1 MTDMNPLAWI
11 ADAYETHC
19 LTLAKGLTGHEL
31 LLRLGA
37 DPAET
42 FTPLDDDEANGFLWA
57 AGENYWSWGAA
68 RAGEAKGWAFVLE
81 PASCWGNIPERL
93 EHASRGT
100 EVIFSSEV
108 GGMGNVG
115 YWQDGTRITG
125 FDTMTP
131 QDRAEQG
138 QAADPDRLVEQMQRA
153 GLFVGP
159 GALWQRYG
167 GLALLYEVTGLSVSQ
182 EQTALA
188 LSGKLPALG
197 LGREGRR
204 QRSDGRLASSSRPDA
219 EGGAV
224 GDPSGPQPAGRAKI
238 SRGAGALPES

>member
-1 MTDMNPLAWI
+1 MTDMTPLAWI

-37 DPAET
+37 SPADT
-42 FTPLDDDEANGFLWA
+42 FTPRDDDEANEFLWA
-57 AGENYWSWGAA
+57 AAENYWSWGAA
-68 RAGEAKGWAFVLE
+68 RAGEADGWAFVLE
-81 PASCWGNIPERL
+81 PASCWGSISERL
-93 EHASRGT
+93 EHASLGT
-100 EVIFSSEV
+100 EVIFSSKV

-131 QDRAEQG
+131 HDRAEQG

-153 GLFVGP
+153 GLFGNADDP
-159 GALWQRYG
+159 CQRYG
-167 GLALLYEVTGLSVSQ
+167 GLALLHEVTGLSVSQ

-197 LGREGRR
+197 HGLEGRP
-204 QRSDGRLASSSRPDA
+204 QGGDGHLASGLPGA
-219 EGGAV
+219 AGGAV
-224 GDPSGPQPAGRAKI
+224 GKPSRPQSAGRAK
-238 SRGAGALPES
+238 SSPGAGALPES

>member
-1 MTDMNPLAWI
+1 MRFCSHLNQESCDAGPGSSKLLQLGRGRPVFGVSRVVGQLVGGPAAWAGRGSRWAGASTSETETLMTDMNPLAWI

-42 FTPLDDDEANGFLWA
+42 FTPRDDDEANGLLWA

-68 RAGEAKGWAFVLE
+68 RAGEANGWAFVLE
-81 PASCWGNIPERL
+81 PASCWGSIPEGL

-125 FDTMTP
+125 FDTMSP

-138 QAADPDRLVEQMQRA
+138 QAADPDRLVEQM
-153 GLFVGP
+153 
-159 GALWQRYG
+159 
-167 GLALLYEVTGLSVSQ
+167 
-182 EQTALA
+182 
-188 LSGKLPALG
+188 
-197 LGREGRR
+197 
-204 QRSDGRLASSSRPDA
+204 
-219 EGGAV
+219 
-224 GDPSGPQPAGRAKI
+224 
-238 SRGAGALPES
+238 

>member
-37 DPAET
+37 SPADT
-42 FTPLDDDEANGFLWA
+42 FTPRDDDEANEFLWA
-57 AGENYWSWGAA
+57 VAENYWSWGAA
-68 RAGEAKGWAFVLE
+68 RAGEANGWACVLE
-81 PASCWGNIPERL
+81 PASGWGSIPERL

-153 GLFVGP
+153 GLFDTP
-159 GALWQRYG
+159 DAPCQRYG
-167 GLALLYEVTGLSVSQ
+167 GLALLHEVTGLSVSQ

-188 LSGKLPALG
+188 LLGKLPAYGRG
-197 LGREGRR
+197 LEGRP
-204 QRSDGRLASSSRPDA
+204 QGSDGRLASSLPDA
-219 EGGAV
+219 AGGAV
-224 GDPSGPQPAGRAKI
+224 GKPSSPQPAGRGK
-238 SRGAGALPES
+238 SSPGAGALPES